1 MRAYLSFFLIF
12 FVLGSCTL
20 PGTQTETSSNL
31 VQIQTNNFSL
41 NLPKNWKKSDDID
54 LPSTKYGT
62 IELSYA
68 SLDVKYGFSN
78 NILILSDELKTP
90 MTSTKYAQLNQV
102 QTTQKYLEYTKLKN
116 DPILYPDGD
125 TSQVYTFE
133 ARYNTS
139 TPRMKF
145 VQTAKV
151 CGTRVYLLH
160 VTLSLEKDPATYIDL
175 LKSFQCQ

>member
-1 MRAYLSFFLIF
+1 MRAYISLFLIF

-20 PGTQTETSSNL
+20 PGTQTETNSSL
-31 VQIQTNNFSL
+31 VQVQTINFSL
-41 NLPKNWKKSDDID
+41 SLPKTWKKSDGID
-54 LPSTKYGT
+54 LPATKYGT
-62 IELSYA
+62 IELSYT
-68 SLDVKYGFSN
+68 SPDVKYGFSN

-90 MTSTKYAQLNQV
+90 MTSYKYAQLNQV

-116 DPILYPDGD
+116 DALLFPDGD

-145 VQTAKV
+145 VQSAKV

-160 VTLSLEKDPATYIDL
+160 VSLSLEKDPATYIDL
-175 LKSFQCQ
+175 LKSFQCR